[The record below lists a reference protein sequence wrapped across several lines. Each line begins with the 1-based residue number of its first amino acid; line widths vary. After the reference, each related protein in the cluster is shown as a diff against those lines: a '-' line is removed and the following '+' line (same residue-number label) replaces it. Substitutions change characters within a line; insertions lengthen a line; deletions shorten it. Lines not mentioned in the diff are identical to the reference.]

1 MQIGRTKIRRPA
13 WLVMSYYVPRQIYD
27 QIFLIHIHMF
37 SLSLSLSLSLIN
49 VKTYPLQLQLVQVFP
64 SSKKWQN
71 KTRAYILQLI
81 TLNDKFFFILTR
93 LVISYMCHIS
103 RLNLYKHTPFVI
115 HFFRI
120 QLISLSFFSYTTYF
134 ILICNK

>member
-1 MQIGRTKIRRPA
+1 MQIGRTKIRRPT
-13 WLVMSYYVPRQIYD
+13 WLVMSYSVPCQIYD
-27 QIFLIHIHMF
+27 QIFLIHMF
-37 SLSLSLSLSLIN
+37 SLSLSLSLSLMSKPTHSN
-49 VKTYPLQLQLVQVFP
+49 SNLCRFFP
-64 SSKKWQN
+64 PQKN
-71 KTRAYILQLI
+71 DRTRPGHISFNLLPWMRI
-81 TLNDKFFFILTR
+81 FFILTR